1 MSLRTVALRTS
12 GAPHAGFPFTI
23 AAIRALPVL
32 EVADRVTFFVGENG
46 TGKSTLLE
54 AIAIA
59 AGIRGLGSE
68 HLERDTT
75 LAPQRD
81 LASQLRLTW
90 SARSNRGFFL
100 RAEDFFGYLRRQA
113 RDDARIRRE
122 QAEGGLEAPPV
133 HRTDDWR
140 SAEHPDEAAAA
151 EFIARYD
158 SRSHGES
165 FLDVFR
171 QRIQRKGLY
180 LLDEPEAPLSPQ
192 RQLSLIRLLADAVD
206 VGAQFIIATH
216 SPILLSFP
224 GAKILSFDSVPVEE
238 VPYAD
243 LEHVALTRAFL
254 NAPELYL
261 RQLLA
266 RNDE

>member
-1 MSLRTVALRTS
+1 MPLRTVALRTS
-12 GAPHAGFPFTI
+12 DTPNAGFPFTI
-23 AAIRALPVL
+23 AAIRTIPVL
-32 EVADRVTFFVGENG
+32 EMADRVTFFVGENG

-68 HLERDTT
+68 QPKLDTT

-81 LASQLRLTW
+81 LASHLRLTW
-90 SARSNRGFFL
+90 SARSSRGFFL

-122 QAEGGLEAPPV
+122 RSEIGLDAPPPG
-133 HRTDDWR
+133 RADDWR
-140 SAEHPDEAAAA
+140 SGEHPDESAAV
-151 EFIARYD
+151 EFIERYD

-165 FLDVFR
+165 FLDVFG
-171 QRIQRKGLY
+171 QRTRGKGLY

-216 SPILLSFP
+216 SPILLAFP
-224 GAKILSFDSVPVEE
+224 GAKILSFDGGPITE
-238 VPYAD
+238 VAYAD

-261 RQLLA
+261 QRLLA
-266 RNDE
+266 KDDE